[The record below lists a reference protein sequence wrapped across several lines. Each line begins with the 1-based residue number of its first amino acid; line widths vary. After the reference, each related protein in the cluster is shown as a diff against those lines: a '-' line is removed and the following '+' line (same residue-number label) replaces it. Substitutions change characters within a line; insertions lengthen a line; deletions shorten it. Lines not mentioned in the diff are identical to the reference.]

1 MHADDGR
8 RSNVGVV
15 ASVVATEG
23 GRIRLCFDDVAA
35 KSTSWP
41 QEWRTNAHFTS
52 LECDAEAVLS
62 INLSE
67 QQLADI
73 GLALVSRLAALSKA

>member
-1 MHADDGR
+1 M
-8 RSNVGVV
+8 
-15 ASVVATEG
+15 EG
-23 GRIRLCFDDVAA
+23 GRIRFCFDDVAA
-35 KSTSWP
+35 KSPHWP

-52 LECDAEAVLS
+52 VECDAES
-62 INLSE
+62 ISNVSLSE